1 MWPNLLQIRQFWPE
15 TKMEESTN
23 WMPHPKVPPLMG
35 DYPKQLW
42 IWVGLIQEF
51 WNCRHLFDSIPPS
64 LLSSTQISND
74 FFPTFIVLKIHI
86 YFYYHL
92 VPQTNFFNEFFRR
105 IFATNSFS
113 INFLTNFNFSEEFFD
128 YNLLTIA
135 NFRIGVP
142 LILFLVKKVGRELLL
157 RYCSCR

>member
-1 MWPNLLQIRQFWPE
+1 MFAPFNFRRKRQMWPNLLQIRQFWPE

-23 WMPHPKVPPLMG
+23 WILHPKVPPLMG

-86 YFYYHL
+86 YFYYHS
-92 VPQTNFFNEFFRR
+92 VPQTNCLFFCFKKLISLQTIWLAYKITGWF
-105 IFATNSFS
+105 TN
-113 INFLTNFNFSEEFFD
+113 
-128 YNLLTIA
+128 
-135 NFRIGVP
+135 
-142 LILFLVKKVGRELLL
+142 
-157 RYCSCR
+157 